1 MGTSTARFNRVDK
14 QCVEL
19 RQQIAAEGEKTRRH
33 FDISVEQMKAER
45 NSLQMSPRSPQRE
58 AGGSIGRSFWSRG

>member
-14 QCVEL
+14 QFVEL

-45 NSLQMSPRSPQRE
+45 NLALDIAAVRSARRWRFDRTIVLE
-58 AGGSIGRSFWSRG
+58 CG